1 MHLTRRFLQVTG
13 WGMDTSGFVC
23 TMISG
28 DVSVQPT
35 FYQGMANIITCF
47 RILVSFALLF
57 FPLHSVPFGLLYLTA
72 GISDMVDGM
81 VARRTNTTS
90 GFGARL
96 DTAADFVFVVICL
109 IRLLPVMDIP
119 TWLYVWTGVIALI
132 KGINIVSGY
141 VMKKRLVAVHT
152 VMNKVTGAL
161 LFVLPLTIPL
171 IKPSHSAIVV
181 CAIATFAAIQ
191 EGHLIRTGDERSD
204 EV

>member
-1 MHLTRRFLQVTG
+1 
-13 WGMDTSGFVC
+13 
-23 TMISG
+23 MISG
-28 DVSVQPT
+28 DVSVQST
-35 FYQGMANIITCF
+35 FYQGMPNIITCF

-119 TWLYVWTGVIALI
+119 TWLYIWTGVIALI

-171 IKPSHSAIVV
+171 IEPSHSTIVV

>member
-1 MHLTRRFLQVTG
+1 
-13 WGMDTSGFVC
+13 
-23 TMISG
+23 
-28 DVSVQPT
+28 
-35 FYQGMANIITCF
+35 MANIVTVF
-47 RILVSFALLF
+47 RITASLALLF
-57 FPLHSVPFGLLYLTA
+57 CPVFSIPFYALYLTA

-90 GFGARL
+90 EFGARL

-119 TWLYVWTGVIALI
+119 TWLYVWIGVIALI
-132 KGINIVSGY
+132 KGMNVASGFI
-141 VMKKRLVAVHT
+141 MWKRFVAVHT

-171 IKPSHSAIVV
+171 IEPSHSAIVV
-181 CAIATFAAIQ
+181 CAIATFVAIQ

>member
-1 MHLTRRFLQVTG
+1 MEAFDRH
-13 WGMDTSGFVC
+13 
-23 TMISG
+23 
-28 DVSVQPT
+28 

-57 FPLHSVPFGLLYLTA
+57 FPLHSVPFYSLYLTA
-72 GISDMVDGM
+72 GISDMIDGM

-132 KGINIVSGY
+132 KGINIVSG
-141 VMKKRLVAVHT
+141 
-152 VMNKVTGAL
+152 GAL

-171 IKPSHSAIVV
+171 IEPSHSAIVV

-191 EGHLIRTGDERSD
+191 EGHLIRSGDERIGH
-204 EV
+204 

>member
-1 MHLTRRFLQVTG
+1 
-13 WGMDTSGFVC
+13 
-23 TMISG
+23 MISG
-28 DVSVQPT
+28 DVSVQST

-72 GISDMVDGM
+72 GISDMVDGMVSDMVDGM

-171 IKPSHSAIVV
+171 IEPSHSAIVV

>member
-28 DVSVQPT
+28 DGSVQPT

-47 RILVSFALLF
+47 RILISFALLF
-57 FPLHSVPFGLLYLTA
+57 FPLHSVPFYSLYLTA

-81 VARRTNTTS
+81 VARRTKNATE
-90 GFGARL
+90 FGARL
-96 DTAADFVFVVICL
+96 DTAADFAFVVVCL

-141 VMKKRLVAVHT
+141 VMQKGLWQYT
-152 VMNKVTGAL
+152 QL
-161 LFVLPLTIPL
+161 
-171 IKPSHSAIVV
+171 
-181 CAIATFAAIQ
+181 
-191 EGHLIRTGDERSD
+191 
-204 EV
+204 

>member
-1 MHLTRRFLQVTG
+1 
-13 WGMDTSGFVC
+13 
-23 TMISG
+23 MISG

-141 VMKKRLVAVHT
+141 VMQKRFVAVHT

-171 IKPSHSAIVV
+171 IEPSHSAIAV

-191 EGHLIRTGDERSD
+191 EGHLIRIGDERSD

>member
-1 MHLTRRFLQVTG
+1 MEAFDRH
-13 WGMDTSGFVC
+13 
-23 TMISG
+23 
-28 DVSVQPT
+28 

-57 FPLHSVPFGLLYLTA
+57 FPLHSVPFYSLYLTA

-90 GFGARL
+90 EFGARL

-171 IKPSHSAIVV
+171 IEPSHGAIVV

-191 EGHLIRTGDERSD
+191 EGHLIRSGDERIGH
-204 EV
+204 

>member
-1 MHLTRRFLQVTG
+1 
-13 WGMDTSGFVC
+13 
-23 TMISG
+23 
-28 DVSVQPT
+28 
-35 FYQGMANIITCF
+35 MANIITCF

-57 FPLHSVPFGLLYLTA
+57 FPLHSVPFYSLYLTA

-132 KGINIVSGY
+132 KGINIVTGY
-141 VMKKRLVAVHT
+141 VMQKRFVAVHT

-161 LFVLPLTIPL
+161 LFVLPLTVPL
-171 IKPSHSAIVV
+171 VELRYTAFAV

>member
-1 MHLTRRFLQVTG
+1 
-13 WGMDTSGFVC
+13 
-23 TMISG
+23 MISG
-28 DVSVQPT
+28 DVSIQST

-81 VARRTNTTS
+81 VARRT
-90 GFGARL
+90 
-96 DTAADFVFVVICL
+96 TAVCL

-171 IKPSHSAIVV
+171 IEPSHSAIAV